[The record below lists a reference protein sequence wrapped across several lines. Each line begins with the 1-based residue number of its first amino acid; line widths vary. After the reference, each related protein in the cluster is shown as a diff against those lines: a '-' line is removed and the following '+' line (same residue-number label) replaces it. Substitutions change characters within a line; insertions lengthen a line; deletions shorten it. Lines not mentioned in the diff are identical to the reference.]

1 MCATAYP
8 DGVPSITLLLP
19 PFDDDDDD
27 DDERT
32 TNAGRYTDI
41 VLDAA
46 TGGETPEHFLDALV
60 TALGAIRDIC

>member
-1 MCATAYP
+1 LT
-8 DGVPSITLLLP
+8 TTTTTTTN
-19 PFDDDDDD
+19 
-27 DDERT
+27 ERT